1 MGKNVGPGLG
11 LAACD
16 DKTIIPERASARLN
30 HSTLNPSTFPST
42 PQPLK
47 KRMGKNKLKKFA
59 EMDTMQCVYQFPYQT
74 LAEGAC
80 PLRGHWRE
88 LAFHNDRPLVLELG
102 CGKGEYAVGL
112 GQRFPECNYVGI
124 DVKGARMWT
133 GAKQVTEMGLP
144 NVAFLRTDIDLLDR
158 LFAPDEVD
166 ELWITF
172 ADPQMKKV
180 NKRLTGTRMM
190 NGYRRVLRDGGFVN
204 LKTDSPF
211 LYTYTREMARL
222 NNLPVL
228 IDTDDLYRDGDSL
241 DLPDGLLDI
250 KTYYERQWLARGLTI
265 KYLRLALPHRGDLV
279 EPDIDI
285 PLDTYRSFHRNQPSL

>member
-1 MGKNVGPGLG
+1 
-11 LAACD
+11 
-16 DKTIIPERASARLN
+16 
-30 HSTLNPSTFPST
+30 
-42 PQPLK
+42 
-47 KRMGKNKLKKFA
+47 MGKNKLKKFA
-59 EMDTMQCVYQFPYQT
+59 EMDTMECVYQFPYQV
-74 LAEGAC
+74 LQQGAC
-80 PLRGHWRE
+80 PMRGRWRE
-88 LAFHNDRPLVLELG
+88 RAFGNDNPLVLELG

-112 GQRFPECNYVGI
+112 GTRFPHVNYIGI

-133 GAKQVTEMGLP
+133 GAKQVTERHLA

-158 LFAPDEVD
+158 IFAPDEVD

-190 NGYRRVLRDGGFVN
+190 NGYRRVLRDGGTVH

-211 LYTYTREMARL
+211 LYTYTREMAHL
-222 NNLPVL
+222 NGLPVEV
-228 IDTDDLYRDGDSL
+228 DTDDLYRDGLSL

-250 KTYYERQWLARGLTI
+250 KTYYEQQWLSRGLTI
-265 KYLRLALPHRGDLV
+265 KYLRLTLPHSGTLN

-285 PLDTYRSFHRNQPSL
+285 PLDNYRSFHRQSAPTHESSPTPS